1 MRWRL
6 LPLALLPAVFWSG
19 PLRSQ
24 VTGSISLLVAIDL
37 PVTVAEARI
46 EGFPSDE
53 ISGILSILL
62 GGNVSA
68 SDACEV
74 INVERVSRRKHGP
87 VDNFGAFVQSQLHAG
102 LRGRELAAAIRAE
115 HVARGRGMGKG
126 KARGVANGHRGDHV
140 VEGFSAGKEH
150 RRIEGSKG
158 GRPEGHP
165 AARGGKHN
173 DKGKP
178 AHRSMRPNR

>member
-6 LPLALLPAVFWSG
+6 LPLAFLTAVFWSG
-19 PLRSQ
+19 PLRGQ
-24 VTGSISLLVAIDL
+24 VTGSINLLVAIDL

-46 EGFPSDE
+46 EGFPSGE
-53 ISGILSILL
+53 ISGVLSILL
-62 GGNVSA
+62 GGDVSA
-68 SDACEV
+68 SDAYEV

-115 HVARGRGMGKG
+115 HVARGRGMEKG
-126 KARGVANGHRGDHV
+126 KARAVADGHRGGRV
-140 VEGFSAGKEH
+140 VEGFSAGKE
-150 RRIEGSKG
+150 RRRVKGSEG
-158 GRPEGHP
+158 GRPEGRP
-165 AARGGKHN
+165 AAKGGKHN
-173 DKGKP
+173 DNGKP